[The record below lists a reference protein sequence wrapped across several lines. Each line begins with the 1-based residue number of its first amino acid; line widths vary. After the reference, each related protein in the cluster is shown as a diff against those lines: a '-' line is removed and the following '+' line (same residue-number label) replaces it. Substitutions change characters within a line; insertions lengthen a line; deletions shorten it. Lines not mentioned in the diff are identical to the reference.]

1 MTQADRWATWLAGLR
16 TCGDVASRQRGF
28 ERIISWRDR
37 ILENAEL
44 RAGET
49 LLDVGCGE
57 GLVGF
62 GALERG
68 AGTVVFSD
76 ISQDLLDFCKEKA
89 RELGV
94 LDRSRFMRA
103 AAENLA
109 QIESES
115 ADVVAMRSVLIYVD
129 DKKSAFDEF
138 FRVLRPGGRLSLFE
152 PINRFAQT
160 GDDTWLG
167 YDVTA
172 VGEAARK
179 VRSFYEA
186 IQPPDSDLGSH
197 STSAT
202 SSISY
207 GRPAS
212 SRSTCSS
219 SRRSSRP
226 SSAAGTLFAG
236 MPANPRIPAPADAL
250 EQVLDSEE
258 RARFVAH
265 LRPRVEE
272 GRGVSRTCIAFLTG
286 VKPGVARSA

>member
-1 MTQADRWATWLAGLR
+1 MWRRASADSSESSAGGTAFSRTRSCAPAKRSSTSGAAKGSSASAHSSAEPARSSSATSRR
-16 TCGDVASRQRGF
+16 TSP
-28 ERIISWRDR
+28 
-37 ILENAEL
+37 
-44 RAGET
+44 T
-49 LLDVGCGE
+49 
-57 GLVGF
+57 
-62 GALERG
+62 
-68 AGTVVFSD
+68 
-76 ISQDLLDFCKEKA
+76 CKEKA

-160 GDDTWLG
+160 GGDTWLG

-186 IQPPDSDLGSH
+186 IQPPDSDPGSH

-207 GRPAS
+207 ERPAS

-226 SSAAGTLFAG
+226 SSAAGTLS
-236 MPANPRIPAPADAL
+236 PA
-250 EQVLDSEE
+250 
-258 RARFVAH
+258 
-265 LRPRVEE
+265 
-272 GRGVSRTCIAFLTG
+272 C
-286 VKPGVARSA
+286 

>member
-1 MTQADRWATWLAGLR
+1 MTQTDRWATWLSGLR

-28 ERIISWRDR
+28 ERIIGWRDR

-89 RELGV
+89 HELGV

-160 GDDTWLG
+160 GGDTWLG

-186 IQPPDSDLGSH
+186 IQPPDSDPMFAFDERDLVDLVRKAGFFPIH
-197 STSAT
+197 LQLESA
-202 SSISY
+202 IE
-207 GRPAS
+207 PPLL
-212 SRSTCSS
+212 RSWDT
-219 SRRSSRP
+219 
-226 SSAAGTLFAG
+226 FAG
-236 MPANPRIPAPADAL
+236 VPANPRIPALADAL